1 MAVAVT
7 SGVAALQRR
16 GLSEVRVQKVM
27 TAIGGCTEAL
37 FLLLLTA
44 ARSPWQFVSAWCGV
58 IVGHCCHDHGFESN
72 KSTSVRCANSAPAPS
87 YSSYGPGL
95 NQLLMDVWQGGPDAA
110 IIESVMNPI
119 ANVPGLVG
127 PLLATFF
134 LRRFGS
140 RMPLFAL
147 AALCQASAAAVFC
160 RWASDRPAR
169 DIVTAQQQR
178 AARRDE

>member
-72 KSTSVRCANSAPAPS
+72 KSTSVRSAPAQPRWPPADQ
-87 YSSYGPGL
+87 PGL
-95 NQLLMDVWQGGPDAA
+95 TN
-110 IIESVMNPI
+110 
-119 ANVPGLVG
+119 
-127 PLLATFF
+127 
-134 LRRFGS
+134 
-140 RMPLFAL
+140 
-147 AALCQASAAAVFC
+147 C
-160 RWASDRPAR
+160 
-169 DIVTAQQQR
+169 
-178 AARRDE
+178 

>member
-27 TAIGGCTEAL
+27 TAIGGCTDAL

-72 KSTSVRCANSAPAPS
+72 KSTSVRCPPPNRA
-87 YSSYGPGL
+87 G
-95 NQLLMDVWQGGPDAA
+95 QLMSQGS
-110 IIESVMNPI
+110 IN
-119 ANVPGLVG
+119 
-127 PLLATFF
+127 
-134 LRRFGS
+134 
-140 RMPLFAL
+140 
-147 AALCQASAAAVFC
+147 
-160 RWASDRPAR
+160 W
-169 DIVTAQQQR
+169 
-178 AARRDE
+178 

>member
-1 MAVAVT
+1 M
-7 SGVAALQRR
+7 
-16 GLSEVRVQKVM
+16 
-27 TAIGGCTEAL
+27 
-37 FLLLLTA
+37 
-44 ARSPWQFVSAWCGV
+44 
-58 IVGHCCHDHGFESN
+58 
-72 KSTSVRCANSAPAPS
+72 
-87 YSSYGPGL
+87 Y
-95 NQLLMDVWQGGPDAA
+95 VWQGGPDAA

-169 DIVTAQQQR
+169 DIVTAQQQTCTVCAARYRSR
-178 AARRDE
+178 AAPRAPPIACPEPAAHVHAVAPAESWQRPLRSDLILDAVKCPGYCQDKPATWAHD

>member
-72 KSTSVRCANSAPAPS
+72 KSTSVRCPPPNRAGQLMSQGSINWWCMSGRGDRTPR
-87 YSSYGPGL
+87 SS
-95 NQLLMDVWQGGPDAA
+95 
-110 IIESVMNPI
+110 
-119 ANVPGLVG
+119 
-127 PLLATFF
+127 
-134 LRRFGS
+134 
-140 RMPLFAL
+140 
-147 AALCQASAAAVFC
+147 
-160 RWASDRPAR
+160 
-169 DIVTAQQQR
+169 R
-178 AARRDE
+178 A